1 MSEDCLYLNV
11 MTTEYSLSSTEK
23 KPVYVWFHGGGLNS
37 CYTFEPEGNG
47 EAFAKNGIVVV
58 TVEQRLGVF
67 GYLSLPQLTLVETL
81 RI

>member
-1 MSEDCLYLNV
+1 MIEDCLYLNV
-11 MTTEYSLSSTEK
+11 MTTGDSLSSTEK

-37 CYTFEPEGNG
+37 CYTFEPEGNA

-67 GYLSLPQLTLVETL
+67 GYLSLPQLTE
-81 RI
+81 